1 MQEMRRQTCGQ
12 GIQHSRYVAA
22 DALGC
27 WGMID
32 PQANL
37 RKGMW
42 MTHDGLIFIED
53 MNDEYVLNAYKT
65 CKRHNNPKADEL
77 WRELDRRNIDWR
89 LK

>member
-1 MQEMRRQTCGQ
+1 
-12 GIQHSRYVAA
+12 
-22 DALGC
+22 
-27 WGMID
+27 MID

-42 MTHDGLIFIED
+42 MTHDGLIWIED

-77 WRELDRRNIDWR
+77 WRKMDRRNIEWR
-89 LK
+89 VK